1 MTLGELRRLV
11 ATMPLAEDATEVKV
25 WLPGSR
31 ISLRPQRDFILYD
44 PGRAGATGYTP
55 GAASFAAQGRVLMIE
70 GGLDDGSVLCR

>member
-44 PGRAGATGYTP
+44 PAHVGATGSP
-55 GAASFAAQGRVLMIE
+55 GATPFAAQGRVLMIE
-70 GGLDDGSVLCR
+70 GGLDDGSALCR